1 MVNGQVVTGIEQA
14 GASLGGSYLTQE
26 LGEEGEEDTEA
37 LHLRVTA
44 AWCAWNK
51 YQNLRGWLGKVVQRV
66 ARRQR
71 EIGY

>member
-14 GASLGGSYLTQE
+14 GTSLGGSYLTQE
-26 LGEEGEEDTEA
+26 LGEEEEDTEA
-37 LHLRVTA
+37 LHLGVTA

-66 ARRQR
+66 ARWQR
-71 EIGY
+71 EVGY